1 MAKKNEI
8 VEQKI
13 AGMTVMDEQQ
23 FYEDVCFILRQAREQ
38 AYNSAN
44 GIMTYAY
51 WNVGRRIVEQEQ
63 SGEKKAQYGAY
74 LIKNL
79 SKQLTDE
86 FGTGFSVAN
95 LRNCRQFYLTFSE
108 GAYGFSVAGKIPW
121 SHLRNIMRISD
132 EEERNFYLKEV
143 LAENWSVR
151 VLERNI
157 KSGYYK
163 RMLSTQL
170 PDKENKALE
179 FVKDPFVL
187 EFMGLTPNIS
197 QFRK

>member
-1 MAKKNEI
+1 MCSEFAGGYMAKKNEI

-13 AGMTVMDEQQ
+13 AGLTVTDEQQ

-51 WNVGRRIVEQEQ
+51 WNVGRRIFEQEQ

-108 GAYGFSVAGKIPW
+108 GSYGFSIAGKILW

-132 EEERNFYLKEV
+132 EEESPFCVRIYGNFTKY
-143 LAENWSVR
+143 
-151 VLERNI
+151 
-157 KSGYYK
+157 KSIREQSGNSDYK
-163 RMLSTQL
+163 
-170 PDKENKALE
+170 
-179 FVKDPFVL
+179 
-187 EFMGLTPNIS
+187 
-197 QFRK
+197 